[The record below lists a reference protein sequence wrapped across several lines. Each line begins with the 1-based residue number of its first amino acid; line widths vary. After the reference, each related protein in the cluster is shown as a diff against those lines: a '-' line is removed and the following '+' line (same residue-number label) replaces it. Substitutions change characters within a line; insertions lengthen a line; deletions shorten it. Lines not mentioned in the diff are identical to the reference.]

1 MAARAN
7 AFVTPNIIRWG
18 RLRVNVS
25 RSLIAKRL
33 NVDEDKVAQWE
44 KGEAHPT
51 MRQAK
56 QLANVLDIP
65 FGYLFFSTPPE
76 EHIAIPDFRT
86 VEGKQKETASLDLF
100 DVLNDV
106 LWKQEWYREFLTEE
120 GTERLSFVGKFTLS
134 ARIIDVANE
143 IRDSLH
149 VEQARLSV
157 QAGFEEFITQ
167 LIANAE
173 NLGILIMRSGI
184 VRGNT
189 HRSIAVSDFR
199 GFAISDPV
207 APVVFINGADAKA
220 AQIFTLMHEL
230 THIWLG
236 ESAISAPDLMKAEQ
250 HQAVETFCNSVAAEI
265 LVPAERFS
273 ADWQGARS
281 TDDNLKSMTRQFRV
295 SSLVILRRA
304 YDLQKIAKKEYLERF
319 NSEYER
325 FLASE
330 EQSGGGNYYLNVP
343 SWNSK
348 TLTTTIVRAALDGR
362 VLFRE
367 AAQLLNIK
375 VPTIHELAKRL

>member
-18 RLRVNVS
+18 RQRANAS
-25 RSLIAKRL
+25 RGLIAERL

-44 KGEAHPT
+44 KGEGHPT

-56 QLANVLDIP
+56 QLANILDIP
-65 FGYLFFSTPPE
+65 FGYLFFSKPPE
-76 EHIAIPDFRT
+76 EQIAIPDFRT
-86 VEGKQKETASLDLF
+86 VEGKQKETVSLDLF

-120 GTERLSFVGKFTLS
+120 GMDRLPFVGKFTLP

-143 IRDSLH
+143 IRDTLH
-149 VEQARLSV
+149 VEQARLAA
-157 QAGFEEFITQ
+157 QGGFEEFITQ

-220 AQIFTLMHEL
+220 AQIFTLVHEL

-236 ESAISAPDLMKAEQ
+236 ASAISAPDLIEAEQ
-250 HQAVETFCNSVAAEI
+250 HQAVETFCNGVAAEV
-265 LVPAERFS
+265 LAPEERFS
-273 ADWQGARS
+273 ADWQSARS
-281 TDDNLKSMTRQFRV
+281 IDDNLKSMAQRFRV
-295 SSLVILRRA
+295 SSLVVLRRA
-304 YDLQKIAKKEYLERF
+304 YDLRKIAKKEYLQRF
-319 NSEYER
+319 NSEYKR

-348 TLTTTIVRAALDGR
+348 TLTTTVVRAALDGR